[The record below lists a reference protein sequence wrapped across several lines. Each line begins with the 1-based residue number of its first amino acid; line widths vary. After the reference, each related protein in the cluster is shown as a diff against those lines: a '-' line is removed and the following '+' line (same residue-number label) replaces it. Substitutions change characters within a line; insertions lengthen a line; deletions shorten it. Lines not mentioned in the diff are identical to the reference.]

1 MHRFFVSLQC
11 GIIPLPFI
19 IRNPTRPDTIY
30 SALIFA
36 QEESVR
42 QRRKCCLVTFD
53 QPLFIKALDIVLST
67 PMLKGKINLLMY
79 LQILSL
85 HVHIFSM
92 MFVCIV

>member
-19 IRNPTRPDTIY
+19 NRNPTQPDTIY

-36 QEESVR
+36 QEESVHQR
-42 QRRKCCLVTFD
+42 QKCCLVTFD

-67 PMLKGKINLLMY
+67 PMMKGKINLLMY
-79 LQILSL
+79 LQILPL
-85 HVHIFSM
+85 HVHIFPM
-92 MFVCIV
+92 MCVCIV